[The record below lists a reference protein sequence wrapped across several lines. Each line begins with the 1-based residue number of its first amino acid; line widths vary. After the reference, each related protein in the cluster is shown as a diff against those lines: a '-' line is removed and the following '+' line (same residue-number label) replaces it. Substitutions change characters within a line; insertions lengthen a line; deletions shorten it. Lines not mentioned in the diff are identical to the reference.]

1 MQRENHSD
9 AEAVYISS
17 QEKLLDWLECVSK
30 REIRKFEWIFRQ
42 FKE

>member
-1 MQRENHSD
+1 M
-9 AEAVYISS
+9 I
-17 QEKLLDWLECVSK
+17 KLPPLPCALRIFCGALFLRAYLECVSK